1 MNDLQNK
8 FVEFLVSSQEWTVER
23 CMAEHNCKDEEIRQI
38 LYETTYE
45 MTVAIMELIDGYSS
59 FSSDKFDIIN
69 TVTGERLKE
78 NPFVELHDI
87 LDGRMKN

>member
-1 MNDLQNK
+1 MSNSC
-8 FVEFLVSSQEWTVER
+8 VYSCGIGIGLVDYST
-23 CMAEHNCKDEEIRQI
+23 EEI
-38 LYETTYE
+38 
-45 MTVAIMELIDGYSS
+45 
-59 FSSDKFDIIN
+59 DIIN

>member
-1 MNDLQNK
+1 
-8 FVEFLVSSQEWTVER
+8 
-23 CMAEHNCKDEEIRQI
+23 
-38 LYETTYE
+38 

-78 NPFVELHDI
+78 KPFVGSKFGPDQYLKVTLNNTD
-87 LDGRMKN
+87 KV

>member
-1 MNDLQNK
+1 
-8 FVEFLVSSQEWTVER
+8 
-23 CMAEHNCKDEEIRQI
+23 
-38 LYETTYE
+38 

-59 FSSDKFDIIN
+59 FCSDKFDIIN